1 MALTLINRPTLRAAI
16 YTLSRTKT
24 SWEWATV
31 KTTASNGTTI
41 PAGTYLLHMD
51 DGDGNFGKVRFTG
64 PGVLRDVAVDGGTV
78 VHLPTHAT
86 VYVNGSPNRTDEQLK
101 VTGALLITPVT
112 TLSLSLSRRFTAR
125 WWSLW
130 R

>member
-31 KTTASNGTTI
+31 ETTSANGTTI

-51 DGDGNFGKVRFTG
+51 DGDGNFGTVRFTG
-64 PGVLRDVAVDGGTV
+64 SGLRRDVSVNGSAVI
-78 VHLPTHAT
+78 HLPVETT
-86 VYVNGSPNRTDEQLK
+86 VYVNGSPNRTDEQLEI
-101 VTGALLITPVT
+101 TGALLITPVT
-112 TLSLSLSRRFTAR
+112 TLSLSLSL
-125 WWSLW
+125 S
-130 R
+130 